1 MNSFHIKGVSRHGY
15 GEGVLH
21 LVQTQTGWK
30 QRVVEGGPDFNACL
44 NFDYVSKESE
54 QGLRS
59 WLNCDMKKMN
69 VLQGWLKG
77 SDERAIA

>member
-1 MNSFHIKGVSRHGY
+1 MNSFYVKGVSRHNY

-30 QRVVEGGPDFNACL
+30 QRVVEGDPLFKDCL

-54 QGLRS
+54 EELRS
-59 WLNCDMKKMN
+59 WLKCDMKKMN
-69 VLQGWLKG
+69 VLQN
-77 SDERAIA
+77 